1 MLSSVYYLLRTR
13 RDGRYVA
20 ATVEAQ
26 DQTSRRY
33 LLAFQEHYEALSYVN
48 THSAEAAEQFGVE
61 SVSPIQLKGVL
72 QRWGFAG
79 IGLVKDPLIP
89 QIQFLSL

>member
-1 MLSSVYYLLRTR
+1 MLSSIYYLLRAK

-20 ATVEAQ
+20 AMIEGQ
-26 DQTSRRY
+26 DPSTKGY
-33 LLAFQEHYEALSYVN
+33 LLTFQEHHEALSYVN
-48 THSAEAAEQFGVE
+48 THSAEVAEQFGVE
-61 SVSPIQLKGVL
+61 SVSATQLKGIL
-72 QRWGFAG
+72 QRWGFGG